1 MALLT
6 WLVAPT
12 RKVTW
17 FSLPKGGRQELET
30 LLAIGLLGA
39 LLLSLLAW
47 NPSKNRGSLSGLFRN
62 QREADGRTQVRQYSR
77 KES

>member
-1 MALLT
+1 MLLT

-47 NPSKNRGSLSGLFRN
+47 NPNKNRGSLSGLFRN